1 MNNTPKMQQSGQ
13 NQQAWWTRE
22 KRDSLGERI
31 QKIQKINDPTT
42 NADEVLTGSKVLLV
56 VLLFFSGA
64 LGALSY
70 FKNFSISFP
79 VEFAIFLSLS
89 LTFTI
94 EWGKN
99 KCATWAARIPF
110 FQGWGH
116 ITRTPANTF
125 IFAGLVLVAIATF
138 TMSIYNSTKGGEQ
151 LALMLSQEKNN
162 SPFQPNTTE
171 IDKQITHTQG
181 TVSAAPMVKWKG
193 KQYYQ
198 DAKSVRAAQN
208 SISSLQRQR
217 ESTIAQQRADWE
229 ANEAKKQGNSNFAA
243 NVVLASGGWVELL
256 QILLILLRVA
266 CEKNLDGRQSSPSPT
281 PRTNGNTIG
290 FKNGQQAPEM
300 QNATPTQRIGF
311 NLDADGNVR
320 RKPGITEDVLMSSR
334 ATNSV
339 IPLSETP
346 PTMSETGGY
355 TTGVGADQTLRLLKL
370 DLQREMANFRGK
382 YDKASSVSAR
392 INRRID
398 EAGMIMEMPG
408 FAPSRLI
415 AVQVYD
421 YMASRVFPSLNEKG
435 WPYERER
442 IFLSRL
448 KAACEAAKGGVE
460 V

>member
-1 MNNTPKMQQSGQ
+1 MNLPSNSQQSGQ
-13 NQQAWWTRE
+13 NQPWWTRE

-31 QKIQKINDPTT
+31 QRIQKINDPTT

-79 VEFAIFLSLS
+79 VEFAIFLALS

-125 IFAGLVLVAIATF
+125 IFSGLVLVAIATF

-151 LALMLSQEKNN
+151 LALMLSQERNH
-162 SPFQPNTTE
+162 SPFQPNTAE
-171 IDKQITHTQG
+171 IDKQIAATQG

-217 ESTIAQQRADWE
+217 ETTIAQQRADWE

-256 QILLILLRVA
+256 QVLLILLRVA
-266 CEKNLDGRQSSPSPT
+266 CEKTLDGRQSAPSPT
-281 PRTNGNTIG
+281 PRTSANTIG

-300 QNATPTQRIGF
+300 QNVTPTQRPIGF

-320 RKPGITEDVLMSSR
+320 RKTGISEDVLMSAPR
-334 ATNSV
+334 QGGKNT
-339 IPLSETP
+339 LSETP
-346 PTMSETGGY
+346 VTLSEMTAY
-355 TTGVGADQTLRLLKL
+355 NSGVGADQTLRLLKL

-408 FAPSRLI
+408 FMPSREI

-421 YMASRVFPSLNEKG
+421 YMATRVFPVLNEKG
-435 WPYERER
+435 WPYEREHL
-442 IFLSRL
+442 FLSRL
-448 KAACEAAKGGVE
+448 KAACEAAKGVGA
-460 V
+460 